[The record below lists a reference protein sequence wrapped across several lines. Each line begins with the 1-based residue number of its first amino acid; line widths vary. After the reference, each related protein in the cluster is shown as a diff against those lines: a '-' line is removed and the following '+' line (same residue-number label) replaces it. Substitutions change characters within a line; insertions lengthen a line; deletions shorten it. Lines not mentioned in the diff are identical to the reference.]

1 MKGIVF
7 TELLEMVEH
16 KLSLATVDEVLRRAN
31 PESGGSYTAVG
42 TYPVEELFAIV
53 GALSDVT
60 KTPVPDLLFMFGE
73 HLFGRFAVGYPA
85 FFQNAT
91 SPIDFLSKVDSYI
104 HIEVRKLYP
113 DAELPRFDSEVVSQS
128 EIRLTY
134 HSPRRM
140 AAFAHG
146 LIAGCGKHF
155 GRALDIQ
162 QEDLSGGTGQDVR
175 FTVRAS

>member
-16 KLSLATVDEVLRRAN
+16 KLSLATVDEVLKRAS
-31 PESGGSYTAVG
+31 PASGGVYTAVG
-42 TYPVEELFAIV
+42 TYPVGELFAIV
-53 GALSDVT
+53 TALSEVT
-60 KTPVPDLLFMFGE
+60 KTPIPDLLFMFGE
-73 HLFGRFAVGYPA
+73 HLFGRFVAGYPA
-85 FFQNAT
+85 FFENVT

-113 DAELPRFDSEVVSQS
+113 DAELPRFDAEVVSAD

-146 LIAGCGKHF
+146 LISGCGKHF
-155 GRALDIQ
+155 GRTLDIQ
-162 QEDLSGGTGQDVR
+162 QEDVSDGSGQDVR
-175 FTVRAS
+175 FTVRAT